1 VLCQCSYRQRKRSQR
16 YTKDYVEAVSD
27 IDLDFDSDDDIM
39 GEAVYDEEYLRRRK
53 WHKAS
58 LSENDDE
65 FQLEQVANDG
75 DDEVDHSLSANEG
88 TVELQWYKRSPL
100 LTSQGTKLKSIDE
113 IQIGIRRSKRTTRPR
128 INYQQLDTFGANTEF
143 GNSEKCN
150 ASDPDA
156 GSDALNDM
164 ELSTSQD
171 REDEDDEVNKAQK
184 QCIEKSIVPVSE
196 SRSIR
201 RKFLDLNELVP
212 IAGFDDASVLVK
224 DEHMNNSREKCSA
237 AH

>member
-1 VLCQCSYRQRKRSQR
+1 MLCRCSYRQRKRSQR

-39 GEAVYDEEYLRRRK
+39 GEAVYDEDYLRRRK

-88 TVELQWYKRSPL
+88 TEELQWYKRSPL
-100 LTSQGTKLKSIDE
+100 LIPQGTKLKSIDE
-113 IQIGIRRSKRTTRPR
+113 IQIGIRRSKRSTRPR

-143 GNSEKCN
+143 GKSEKCN

-171 REDEDDEVNKAQK
+171 REEEDNEVNKAQQ